1 MGLLGLVAVAADEE
15 EEEGEEDG
23 GSDAGRGRG
32 GSLSADSPHQP
43 LQVV

>member
-1 MGLLGLVAVAADEE
+1 MGLLGLVAVAADEEE

-32 GSLSADSPHQP
+32 GSLAADSPP
-43 LQVV
+43 ATPTG